1 MIWNQYTYSFP
12 DSIIISYRDFKQGQL
27 TLWEIGV
34 VFVIYFK
41 DIIKENYVSFL
52 YGFIF
57 IFAFIKA

>member
-34 VFVIYFK
+34 VFVINFK
-41 DIIKENYVSFL
+41 GIVKENYVSFL
-52 YGFIF
+52 
-57 IFAFIKA
+57 